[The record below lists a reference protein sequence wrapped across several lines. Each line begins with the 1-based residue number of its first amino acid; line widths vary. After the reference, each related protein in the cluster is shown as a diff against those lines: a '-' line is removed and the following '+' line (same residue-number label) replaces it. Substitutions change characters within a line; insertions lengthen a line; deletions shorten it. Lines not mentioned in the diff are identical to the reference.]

1 MRIKFTDLVEHN
13 RELLKDFVLLLVKDS
28 ARATI
33 IANICLIDI
42 YGRMDDFES
51 EQNAKSYLFN
61 LAKQKC
67 ERYLNSWLEQQ
78 GHSSDTAGISI
89 LAPKG

>member
-1 MRIKFTDLVEHN
+1 MRITFTDLVNHN
-13 RELLKDFVLLLVKDS
+13 RELLKDFVLLLVKDP
-28 ARATI
+28 AMETI
-33 IANICLIDI
+33 ITNTCLIDI

-51 EQNAKSYLFN
+51 EHNAKSFLFQ
-61 LAKQKC
+61 LAKNKCQK
-67 ERYLNSWLEQQ
+67 YLNSWLEQK